1 MKIQSAYL
9 QNQIPEN
16 TRNIKRK
23 DISAPDQF
31 EKIIDQHKTSRS
43 NEIQKATETLK
54 LNDVTQRVLSKSEK
68 QAISTQFN
76 SIDKKFI
83 KTYSHQ
89 GKPVTMEVMIGK
101 KIDIKG

>member
-31 EKIIDQHKTSRS
+31 EKIIDRHKTSGS
-43 NEIQKATETLK
+43 NQIQKIEESLQ
-54 LNDVTQRVLSKSEK
+54 LNEVTTRVLSKSEK

-76 SIDKKFI
+76 NIDRKFT

-89 GKPVTMEVMIGK
+89 GKSVNMEVMIGK